1 MKIAVT
7 GHRPDKLGGYDA
19 IENFK
24 ILRNHMIGVM
34 LRSPLENLT
43 IISGGALGIDQLW
56 IEAALSLKLPVI
68 AALPFEG
75 YDGKWPA
82 FSKQE
87 YKKLLDKCQL
97 VKYICEPGYQA
108 RKLQIRNE
116 WMVNEC
122 DRLYAYWNGSSG
134 GTANCVRY
142 AETVMKPTTIFNT
155 NEILCL
161 KK

>member
-19 IENFK
+19 KENFTL
-24 ILRNHMIGVM
+24 LRNQMVGVM
-34 LRSPLENLT
+34 LRYPLNELT
-43 IISGGALGIDQLW
+43 VISGGALGIDQLW
-56 IEAALSLKLPVI
+56 MEAALSLKLPVI

-75 YDGKWPA
+75 YDGKWPE
-82 FSKQE
+82 FSKKE

-116 WMVNEC
+116 WMVDEC
-122 DRLYAYWNGSSG
+122 DRLYAYWNRSGG

-142 AETVMKPTTIFNT
+142 AEVVMKPTTIFNT
-155 NEILCL
+155 NELLCL
-161 KK
+161 GK

>member
-7 GHRPDKLGGYDA
+7 GHRPDKLGGYNA
-19 IENFK
+19 IANFEK
-24 ILRNHMIGVM
+24 IRKHMMDVM
-34 LRSPLENLT
+34 DSHVKRDELT

-56 IEAALSLKLPVI
+56 MEAALSLKLPVI

-75 YDGKWPA
+75 YDGKWPLV
-82 FSKQE
+82 SRQE

-108 RKLQIRNE
+108 RKMQIRNE
-116 WMVNEC
+116 WMVDEC
-122 DRLYAYWNGSSG
+122 DRLYAYWNGTGG

-142 AETVMKPTTIFNT
+142 ADISMKPTTIFNT
-155 NEILCL
+155 NELLCL
-161 KK
+161 